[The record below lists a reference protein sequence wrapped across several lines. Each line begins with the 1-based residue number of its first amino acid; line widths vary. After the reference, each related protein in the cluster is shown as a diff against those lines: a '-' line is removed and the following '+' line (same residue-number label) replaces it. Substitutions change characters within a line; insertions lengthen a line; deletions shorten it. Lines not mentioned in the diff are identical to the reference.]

1 MADFIP
7 PADDKKLPWLT
18 NLRDHVDDHSATL
31 GISAGRVT
39 QIKKLCDDWIDGIN
53 AVNQAKQAWLAVS
66 ATKAA
71 QEKTSTTGLRA
82 EVNQWKANPAM
93 TPAIT
98 AALKLA
104 GSGGTFDPNTYKAS
118 ITAEVIS
125 GHVRVKFIKGQT
137 DGIALYCRLQGQSV
151 WKFVSRDT
159 NSPYD
164 DHTPL
169 AVPGTPETREYQAF
183 GVLSDEQIGQPSD
196 IVTVTFGG

>member
-18 NLRDHVDDHSATL
+18 NLHDHVDDHSATL

-39 QIKKLCDDWIDGIN
+39 QIKKLCNDWIDGIN

-82 EVNQWKANPAM
+82 EINQWKANPAM

-104 GSGGTFDPNTYKAS
+104 GSGSTFDPNTYKAS

-125 GHVRVKFIKGQT
+125 GHVRVKFVKGQT

>member
-18 NLRDHVDDHSATL
+18 NLSDHVDDHSATL

-39 QIKKLCDDWIDGIN
+39 QNKKLSNDLIDAIN

-71 QEKTSTTGLRA
+71 QEKTSTTGLRV
-82 EVNQWKANPAM
+82 EINQWKANPAM

-104 GSGGTFDPNTYKAS
+104 GSGSTFDPNTYKAS

-125 GHVRVKFIKGQT
+125 GHVRVKFVKGQT